1 MRALLFAALAAA
13 ACTANPGAG
22 PADELAEID
31 GVYRAALDDAPCADE
46 DDDVRAARV
55 AISRV
60 RALAGLPAL
69 RCDRAAAVAAVGHC
83 RYVIEHGELTH
94 VQERGRKGF
103 TGVSFED
110 RLRSA
115 GFSEDPGGEVL
126 ANITGRE
133 AITSPAGFVN
143 SVYHRALFLRSELTS
158 FGYGRV
164 GACATIDFGR
174 DTKRADVTVVWP
186 PPGTY
191 NAPTTFFSSRE
202 TPNPVP
208 GSTLVGAPISLVR
221 QKPLPRLT
229 ATLEGPGGPIASVLL
244 TAGNDPHKLI
254 RPGEAH
260 LVPRAPLAPR
270 TTYRARF
277 GDVADTTFT
286 TGD

>member
-1 MRALLFAALAAA
+1 MRALLFAALAVT
-13 ACTANPGAG
+13 ACTANREAPTNEASEMG
-22 PADELAEID
+22 
-31 GVYRAALDDAPCADE
+31 GVDRAPLDDTPCADE
-46 DDDVRAARV
+46 DDDVHGARM
-55 AISRV
+55 AIARV

-69 RCDRAAAVAAVGHC
+69 RCDRAAALAAVGHC
-83 RYVIEHGELTH
+83 RYVIENGELTH
-94 VQERGRKGF
+94 VQQRGRKGF

-115 GFSEDPGGEVL
+115 GFREDPGGEVL

-133 AITSPAGFVN
+133 AIASPAGFLN

-186 PPGTY
+186 PPGAY
-191 NAPTTFFSSRE
+191 HVPTTFFSSRE
-202 TPNPVP
+202 TPNPVA

-221 QKPLPRLT
+221 QKALPHLT
-229 ATLEGPGGPIASVLL
+229 ATLEGPSGPIKSVLL
-244 TAGNDPHKLI
+244 TASNDPNKLI

-260 LVPRAPLAPR
+260 LVPLAPLAPR

-277 GDVADTTFT
+277 GEVAETSFT